1 MIAGRIDRGFPRL
14 AFARRIP
21 LRNIAVRVLR
31 RFQERSGAIA
41 RVRPGSAALVDPALL
56 PAPVF
61 APRAIAAGHDQNGWR
76 FEFLGTARTFPGAI
90 DWHPRDPALGQ
101 LWRMNLHYMEYLEVL
116 PPAAALAAIRSWI
129 AANPPGRADA
139 RQAAWNG
146 YALSLRTVCWMQWL
160 ARCGADLDPR
170 AYAEIGASL
179 ALQLAVL
186 ERFPET
192 DLGGNHLIK
201 NIKALLW
208 GSAALR
214 GEASASWGKL
224 GRELLRKELGC
235 QVLADGIHYERSP
248 SYHSQVAADLI
259 ECAAVMDAGERA
271 RLAPTIATM
280 VAGAQALSHP
290 DGAAAQ
296 FNDAGLSMAYPPAM
310 LAVASGSPPSGE
322 GARVFPDAGFA
333 SLRTAGFSAIVKFG
347 PIGADSLPAHAHGDI
362 GSFELSWGARRVI
375 VDQGVFEY
383 VEGARREASRAASSH
398 NLTAPADGDMAD
410 FFGAFR
416 CGWRPHP
423 ITRLALATEGRI
435 EVAVTHDGFAHA
447 RVAHCN
453 IVERSLVATAE
464 TVIITDRLSHGAGA
478 GWASRFLLHP
488 DWACRA
494 HPDGVELECGE
505 QRLVLRSGVAARIED
520 AVWWPDMGREIATRR
535 IVIAW
540 PDGLQELSMVFT
552 AL

>member
-1 MIAGRIDRGFPRL
+1 MIIERIDRAFPRL

-21 LRNIAVRVLR
+21 GQKIATRVLR
-31 RFQERSGAIA
+31 RIQERRGAIT
-41 RVRPGSAALVDPALL
+41 RVRPGSAVLLDPALL
-56 PAPVF
+56 PPPVF
-61 APRAIAAGHDQNGWR
+61 APRAIAAGHDQNGWQ
-76 FEFLGTARTFPGAI
+76 FEFLGISRAFLDTI
-90 DWHPRDPALGQ
+90 DWHPHDPALGQ

-129 AANPPGRADA
+129 EANPPGHADA
-139 RQAAWNG
+139 RQTAWIG

-170 AYAEIGASL
+170 AHTEIGASL

-186 ERFPET
+186 ARFPET

-208 GSAALR
+208 GSAAFR
-214 GEASASWGKL
+214 GTASAEWGRF
-224 GRELLRKELGC
+224 GRRLLWKELGR

-248 SYHSQVAADLI
+248 SYHAQVAADLI
-259 ECAAVMDAGERA
+259 ECAAVLDEGERA
-271 RLAPTIATM
+271 RLAPTISAM

-290 DGAAAQ
+290 DGAVAQ
-296 FNDAGLSMAYPPAM
+296 FNDAGLTMAYPPAT
-310 LAVASGSPPSGE
+310 LAVACGSTVIG
-322 GARVFPDAGFA
+322 GAARVFPDAGFA
-333 SLRTAGFSAIVKFG
+333 SLRSAGFSAIVKFG

-362 GSFELSWGARRVI
+362 GSFELSWRAQRVI

-383 VEGARREASRAASSH
+383 VEGARRAASRAASSH
-398 NLTAPADGDMAD
+398 NLTAPANGDMAD

-416 CGWRPHP
+416 CGWRPRP
-423 ITRLALATEGRI
+423 ITCHARAEPSQI
-435 EVAVTHDGFAHA
+435 AVTVLHDGFANG

-464 TVIITDRLSHGAGA
+464 RVVIIDRLSRGAGA

-494 HPDGVELECGE
+494 HPDGAELECGE
-505 QRLVLRSGVAARIED
+505 QRLVLRCGVAARIED
-520 AVWWPDMGREIATRR
+520 AVWWPDMGREIVTRR

-540 PDGLQELSMVFT
+540 PDGLRELSMVFT
-552 AL
+552 AA

>member
-1 MIAGRIDRGFPRL
+1 MIAGRIDRAFPKL
-14 AFARRIP
+14 AFARRIAAQ
-21 LRNIAVRVLR
+21 NIAVRVLR
-31 RFQERSGAIA
+31 RVQERSGAIA
-41 RVRPGSAALVDPALL
+41 RVRPGSAVLLDPALL
-56 PAPVF
+56 PPPVF
-61 APRAIAAGHDQNGWR
+61 APRAIAADHDQNGWQ

-116 PPAAALAAIRSWI
+116 PPAAALTAIRSWI
-129 AANPPGRADA
+129 AANPPGHSDA

-146 YALSLRTVCWMQWL
+146 YGLSLRAVCWMQWL
-160 ARCGADLDPR
+160 SRCRTGLDPS
-170 AYAEIGASL
+170 AYAEIGTSL

-186 ERFPET
+186 ARFPET

-208 GSAALR
+208 GSAAFR
-214 GEASASWGKL
+214 GDASAGWGRL
-224 GRELLRKELGC
+224 GRKLLWQELGR

-248 SYHSQVAADLI
+248 SYHAQVAADLI
-259 ECAAVMDAGERA
+259 ECAAVLDAGERA
-271 RLAPTIATM
+271 RLAPTIAAM
-280 VAGAQALSHP
+280 AAGAQALSHP

-296 FNDAGLSMAYPPAM
+296 FNDAGLTMAYSPAL
-310 LAVASGSPPSGE
+310 LAAASAVSVASE
-322 GARVFPDAGFA
+322 AAQVFLDAGFA
-333 SLRTAGFSAIVKFG
+333 SLRTPGFSAIVKFG

-362 GSFELSWGARRVI
+362 GSFELSWGVRRVI

-383 VEGARREASRAASSH
+383 VEGTRRAASRAASSH

-416 CGWRPHP
+416 CGWRPRP
-423 ITRLALATEGRI
+423 ITRDARAVPGQI
-435 EVAVTHDGFAHA
+435 EVTVTHDGFAHG

-453 IVERSLVATAE
+453 IVERSLVATAQR
-464 TVIITDRLSHGAGA
+464 VVITDRLSHGAGA

-488 DWACRA
+488 DWVCRA
-494 HPDGVELECGE
+494 HPDRAELECGQ
-505 QRLVLRSGVAARIED
+505 QRLVLRCGVAARIED
-520 AVWWPDMGREIATRR
+520 AVWWPDMGREVATRR

-540 PDGLQELSMVFT
+540 PEGLQELSMVFT
-552 AL
+552 AA